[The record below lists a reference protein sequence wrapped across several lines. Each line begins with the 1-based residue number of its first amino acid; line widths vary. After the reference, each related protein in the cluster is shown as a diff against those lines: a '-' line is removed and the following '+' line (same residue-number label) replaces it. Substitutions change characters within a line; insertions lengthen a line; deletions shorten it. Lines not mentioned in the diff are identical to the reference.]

1 VNALAFDLTV
11 PLSSWAVG
19 GNSITPT
26 MAVPTWS
33 AIVGMIGAALGIP
46 RDDDR
51 LPVIAAD
58 YGLAVQ
64 VMDAGER
71 EYDYHTVQSPM
82 ASKVRPLRARTR
94 AQELDLGSVDDMNT
108 TITRREYM
116 HGARYRV
123 FIVQL
128 SEAPLFPVDQI
139 IAALRNPA
147 YPLYA
152 GRRSCVMGRVNA
164 QPVGMDALE
173 DATHWDQ
180 RIPMEK
186 PHAMVAERH
195 DLLTGRRTFS
205 IRHECIA

>member
-1 VNALAFDLTV
+1 MNALAFDLAV

-19 GNSITPT
+19 GNAITPT

-33 AIVGMIGAALGIP
+33 AMVGMIGAALGIP

-64 VMDAGER
+64 VMDAGAR
-71 EYDYHTVQSPM
+71 EYDYHTIQSPM
-82 ASKVRPLRARTR
+82 TSKVRPLRARTR
-94 AQELDLGSVDDMNT
+94 AQELDLNSVDDLNT

-116 HGARYRV
+116 QGARYQIFV
-123 FIVQL
+123 VQL
-128 SEAPLFPVDQI
+128 AVTPLFSVDQI
-139 IAALRNPA
+139 VAALREPA

-152 GRRSCVMGRVNA
+152 GRRSCVIGRVNA
-164 QPVGMDALE
+164 QPVGIDALA

-180 RIPMEK
+180 RIPLEK
-186 PHAMVAERH
+186 PHSMVAERH

-205 IRHECIA
+205 IRHECVA

>member
-1 VNALAFDLTV
+1 VNALAFELAV

-19 GNSITPT
+19 GNAIAPT

-33 AIVGMIGAALGIP
+33 AVVGMIGAALGIP

-51 LPVIAAD
+51 LPIIAAD

-64 VMDAGER
+64 AMDAGER
-71 EYDYHTVQSPM
+71 EYDYHTIQSPM
-82 ASKVRPLRARTR
+82 ASKVRPLRPRTR
-94 AQELDLGSVDDMNT
+94 AQELDLDSVDDLNT
-108 TITRREYM
+108 TITRREYI

-128 SEAPLFPVDQI
+128 TDAPLFPVDQI
-139 IAALRNPA
+139 VTALRNPE

-152 GRRSCVMGRVNA
+152 GRRSCVVGRVNA
-164 QPVGMDALE
+164 QPVPMDALV

-180 RIPMEK
+180 RIPLEK

-195 DLLTGRRTFS
+195 DLLTGCRTFS